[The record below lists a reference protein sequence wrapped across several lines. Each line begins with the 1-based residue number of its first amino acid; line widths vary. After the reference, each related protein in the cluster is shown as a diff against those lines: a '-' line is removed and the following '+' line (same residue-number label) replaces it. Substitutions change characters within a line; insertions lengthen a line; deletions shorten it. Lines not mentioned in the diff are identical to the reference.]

1 MRRPGPCG
9 ARGGGVRFRARR
21 GELIRSSRRSTP
33 VTHCL
38 AAWGA
43 AGGAESSSARGA
55 ALDVLR
61 AFAEAKQR
69 CVQSVRRGPANRLA
83 LRLGGSGLPANGLT
97 EAVRCAEA
105 AAAPIYLFAIYSQT
119 FQLAICQVLR
129 RSEVERAGQSETR
142 RPPSNSLRP
151 AVHGP
156 IRRVRTG
163 CLHQGDFAFVQLRP
177 KRHKIA
183 EKKTTT

>member
-1 MRRPGPCG
+1 MLYPIPCG

-21 GELIRSSRRSTP
+21 GELIRSSRSSTP
-33 VTHCL
+33 LTHC
-38 AAWGA
+38 AATWGA

-69 CVQSVRRGPANRLA
+69 CVKGARRGPANGLA
-83 LRLGGSGLPANGLT
+83 LRLDGSGLPANGLT

-119 FQLAICQVLR
+119 SRLCICQVLLR
-129 RSEVERAGQSETR
+129 RSELSGPGARKLPS
-142 RPPSNSLRP
+142 RPLPVFGLPCSDR
-151 AVHGP
+151 
-156 IRRVRTG
+156 
-163 CLHQGDFAFVQLRP
+163 
-177 KRHKIA
+177 
-183 EKKTTT
+183 